1 MRRDGHV
8 IEEIVSVENMEAS
21 FKAVLRGKHRKTSRV
36 GRLLIANKDAV
47 IAELQRR
54 ISDGS
59 YRVSGYREMHIVE
72 AGKSRTIQV
81 VPLKDR
87 IAVNAIMR
95 VVDEHLHKRFIR
107 TTSASI
113 RNRGMHDLLEY
124 IRRDISEDPD
134 GTRFCYA
141 FDVRKFYES
150 VDQQVAVDAV
160 HHVFKDRLLL
170 GMLEGFI
177 HLMPHG
183 LSMGLRS
190 SQGLANL
197 VLSIHLDHVLK
208 DRYGVR
214 HFYRYC
220 DDGRILAG
228 TKKELWR
235 VRDAVHQCI
244 ESIGLEVKPNDR
256 IFPIEEGIDFL
267 GYVIYPDHV
276 GLRKRNKQT
285 FARKMHEIESRTRK
299 RELIASFY
307 GMTKHADCRRLF
319 KQLTGIDM
327 KNFKDLGVSYVPADG
342 KKRFKGEVVSIRQLV
357 GFPIVVHDFET
368 GIKTE
373 QGDDRCIVQIEL
385 EGKMCKFFTNSEE
398 MKNILQQIREMP
410 DGFPFETTIK
420 SERFGLHKTKYVFT

>member
-95 VVDEHLHKRFIR
+95 VVDEHLHRRFIR

-124 IRRDISEDPD
+124 IRRDIAEDPD

-150 VDQQVAVDAV
+150 VDQQVAVGAV

-208 DRYGVR
+208 DRFGIRY
-214 HFYRYC
+214 FYRYC

-228 TKKELWR
+228 TKRELWLA
-235 VRDAVHQCI
+235 RDAVHQCI

-267 GYVIYPDHV
+267 GYVIYPDHI

>member
-285 FARKMHEIESRTRK
+285 FARKIHKLESRTRK

-307 GMTKHADCRRLF
+307 GMTKHE
-319 KQLTGIDM
+319 I
-327 KNFKDLGVSYVPADG
+327 V
-342 KKRFKGEVVSIRQLV
+342 E
-357 GFPIVVHDFET
+357 GFS
-368 GIKTE
+368 
-373 QGDDRCIVQIEL
+373 
-385 EGKMCKFFTNSEE
+385 N
-398 MKNILQQIREMP
+398 N
-410 DGFPFETTIK
+410 
-420 SERFGLHKTKYVFT
+420 

>member
-95 VVDEHLHKRFIR
+95 VVDEHLHRRFIR

-124 IRRDISEDPD
+124 IRRDIAEDPD

-208 DRYGVR
+208 DRFGIRY
-214 HFYRYC
+214 FYRYC

-228 TKKELWR
+228 TKRELWLA
-235 VRDAVHQCI
+235 RDAVHQCI

-267 GYVIYPDHV
+267 GYVIYPDHI

>member
-95 VVDEHLHKRFIR
+95 VVDEHLHRRFIR

-124 IRRDISEDPD
+124 IRRDIAEDPD

-208 DRYGVR
+208 DRFGIRY
-214 HFYRYC
+214 FYRYC

-228 TKKELWR
+228 TKRELWLA
-235 VRDAVHQCI
+235 RDAVHQCI

-267 GYVIYPDHV
+267 GYVIYPDHI

-373 QGDDRCIVQIEL
+373 QDDDRCIVQIEL

>member
-95 VVDEHLHKRFIR
+95 VVDEHLHGRFIR

-124 IRRDISEDPD
+124 IRRDIAEDPD

-208 DRYGVR
+208 DRFGIRY
-214 HFYRYC
+214 FYRYC

-228 TKKELWR
+228 TKRELWLA
-235 VRDAVHQCI
+235 RDAVHQCI

-267 GYVIYPDHV
+267 GYVIYPDHI

>member
-95 VVDEHLHKRFIR
+95 VVDEHLHRRFIR

-124 IRRDISEDPD
+124 IRRDIAEDPD

-208 DRYGVR
+208 DRFGIRY
-214 HFYRYC
+214 FYRYC

-228 TKKELWR
+228 TKRELWLA
-235 VRDAVHQCI
+235 RDAVHQCI

-267 GYVIYPDHV
+267 GYVIYPDHI

-307 GMTKHADCRRLF
+307 GMTKHADCRRPF

>member
-95 VVDEHLHKRFIR
+95 VVDEHLHRRFIR

-124 IRRDISEDPD
+124 IRRDIAEDPD

-208 DRYGVR
+208 DRFGIRY
-214 HFYRYC
+214 FYRYC

-228 TKKELWR
+228 TKRELWLA
-235 VRDAVHQCI
+235 RDAVHQCI

-267 GYVIYPDHV
+267 GYVIYPDHI

-285 FARKMHEIESRTRK
+285 FARKMHEIESKTRK

>member
-21 FKAVLRGKHRKTSRV
+21 FKAVLRGKHRKTSHV

-95 VVDEHLHKRFIR
+95 VVDEHLHGRFIR

-124 IRRDISEDPD
+124 IRRDIAEDPD

-208 DRYGVR
+208 DRFGIRY
-214 HFYRYC
+214 FYRYC

-228 TKKELWR
+228 TKRELWLA
-235 VRDAVHQCI
+235 RDAVHQCI

-267 GYVIYPDHV
+267 GYVIYPDHI

>member
-95 VVDEHLHKRFIR
+95 VVDEHLHRRFIR

-124 IRRDISEDPD
+124 IRRDIAEDPD

-208 DRYGVR
+208 DRFGIRY
-214 HFYRYC
+214 FYRYC

-228 TKKELWR
+228 TKRELWLA
-235 VRDAVHQCI
+235 RDAVHQCI

-267 GYVIYPDHV
+267 GYVIYPDHI

-373 QGDDRCIVQIEL
+373 QGDDRGIVQIEL

>member
-95 VVDEHLHKRFIR
+95 VVDEHLHRRFIR

-124 IRRDISEDPD
+124 IRRDIAEDPD

-208 DRYGVR
+208 DRFGIRY
-214 HFYRYC
+214 FYRYC

-228 TKKELWR
+228 TKRELWLA
-235 VRDAVHQCI
+235 RDAVHQCI

-420 SERFGLHKTKYVFT
+420 AEQFGKNKTKYVFT

>member
-1 MRRDGHV
+1 M
-8 IEEIVSVENMEAS
+8 ENMEAS

-285 FARKMHEIESRTRK
+285 FARKIHKLESRTRK
-299 RELIASFY
+299 RELIASFM
-307 GMTKHADCRRLF
+307 G
-319 KQLTGIDM
+319 
-327 KNFKDLGVSYVPADG
+327 
-342 KKRFKGEVVSIRQLV
+342 
-357 GFPIVVHDFET
+357 
-368 GIKTE
+368 
-373 QGDDRCIVQIEL
+373 
-385 EGKMCKFFTNSEE
+385 
-398 MKNILQQIREMP
+398 
-410 DGFPFETTIK
+410 
-420 SERFGLHKTKYVFT
+420 

>member
-1 MRRDGHV
+1 
-8 IEEIVSVENMEAS
+8 
-21 FKAVLRGKHRKTSRV
+21 
-36 GRLLIANKDAV
+36 
-47 IAELQRR
+47 
-54 ISDGS
+54 
-59 YRVSGYREMHIVE
+59 
-72 AGKSRTIQV
+72 
-81 VPLKDR
+81 
-87 IAVNAIMR
+87 MR
-95 VVDEHLHKRFIR
+95 VVDEHLHGRFIR

-113 RNRGMHDLLEY
+113 RNRGMHDLLGY
-124 IRRDISEDPD
+124 IRRDIAEDPD

-160 HHVFKDRLLL
+160 HRVFKDRLLL

-244 ESIGLEVKPNDR
+244 ESIGLEVKSNDR

-327 KNFKDLGVSYVPADG
+327 KNFKDLGVSYTPADG
-342 KKRFKGEVVSIRQLV
+342 KKRFKGAVISIRELV
-357 GFPIVVHDFET
+357 NTPIVVHDFET

-373 QGDDRCIVQIEL
+373 QGDDRCIVQVEL
-385 EGKMCKFFTNSEE
+385 NGEMRKFFTNSEE

-420 SERFGLHKTKYVFT
+420 SERFGVNKTKYIFT

>member
-95 VVDEHLHKRFIR
+95 VVDEHLHGRFIR

-113 RNRGMHDLLEY
+113 RNRGMHDLLGY
-124 IRRDISEDPD
+124 IRRDIAEDPD

-160 HHVFKDRLLL
+160 HRVFKDRLLL

-285 FARKMHEIESRTRK
+285 FARKIHEIESRTRK

-327 KNFKDLGVSYVPADG
+327 KNFKDLGVSYTPADG
-342 KKRFKGEVVSIRQLV
+342 KKRFKGAVISIRELV
-357 GFPIVVHDFET
+357 NTPH
-368 GIKTE
+368 
-373 QGDDRCIVQIEL
+373 C
-385 EGKMCKFFTNSEE
+385 C
-398 MKNILQQIREMP
+398 P
-410 DGFPFETTIK
+410 
-420 SERFGLHKTKYVFT
+420 